1 MRPAGGVCPRRSP
14 ESICVKMK
22 GLSGPSGSVY
32 HPPVG
37 AWRSLVAHLFWVQ
50 GVVSSNLAAPTTII
64 EMGRDHSGACAF
76 SRRQHLARGMDD
88 RLAQS
93 VA

>member
-1 MRPAGGVCPRRSP
+1 
-14 ESICVKMK
+14 
-22 GLSGPSGSVY
+22 
-32 HPPVG
+32 
-37 AWRSLVAHLFWVQ
+37 
-50 GVVSSNLAAPTTII
+50 
-64 EMGRDHSGACAF
+64 MGRDHSGACAF